1 MTKDEIISELKKL
14 ERESDDLV
22 EELKKT
28 EKRLFLLF

>member
-1 MTKDEIISELKKL
+1 MKKDEIISELKSI
-14 ERESDDLV
+14 ERKSDDLV